1 MADISKEQWKT
12 LLKSTKFFE
21 VFDDHEIDKI
31 ITFSDLLHFPMH
43 KYIIK
48 ENETDA
54 SFYVVV
60 KGHVNV
66 ISKSQSS
73 VDRKL
78 STINT
83 GECFGEMA
91 VITLEPRK
99 SDIIAGSD
107 CYVAKI
113 NVATI
118 DSFEKSMQLKLYKQF
133 SVNLIKRLLS
143 SSGSPEK

>member
-1 MADISKEQWKT
+1 MADISKEQWKV

-21 VFDDHEIDKI
+21 IFDAHEIDKI
-31 ITFSDLLHFPMH
+31 IACTDLLHYGMH

-48 ENETDA
+48 ENETGI
-54 SFYVVV
+54 SFYVIL

-66 ISKSQSS
+66 ISKLQSS
-73 VDRKL
+73 IDRKL
-78 STINT
+78 LTIHT

-91 VITLEPRK
+91 VITHEPRK

-113 NVATI
+113 DASTI

-133 SVNLIKRLLS
+133 SVNLIKRLLT
-143 SSGSPEK
+143 SGLSEK